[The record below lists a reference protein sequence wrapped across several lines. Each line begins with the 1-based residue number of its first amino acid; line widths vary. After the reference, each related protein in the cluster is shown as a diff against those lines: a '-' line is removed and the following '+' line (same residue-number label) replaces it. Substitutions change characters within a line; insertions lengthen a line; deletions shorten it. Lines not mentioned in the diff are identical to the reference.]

1 MRVEGFIRQEAIA
14 REREKNRPQRE
25 RYQWSDEELERIER
39 SKVRKVMLEFF
50 QDERH
55 RELSSQEYKL
65 SGELFDAQRKGE
77 FEKAARLSN
86 EIKRVRA
93 EQNALS
99 ESYGL
104 YYDKKEHRIKLRE
117 HRESGRTRE
126 RHADHRELLY
136 SW

>member
-55 RELSSQEYKL
+55 RELSSQEYKFYY
-65 SGELFDAQRKGE
+65 LFYGSDVSLPTRKRKDLE
-77 FEKAARLSN
+77 PRSAHIA
-86 EIKRVRA
+86 
-93 EQNALS
+93 
-99 ESYGL
+99 
-104 YYDKKEHRIKLRE
+104 
-117 HRESGRTRE
+117 
-126 RHADHRELLY
+126 
-136 SW
+136 